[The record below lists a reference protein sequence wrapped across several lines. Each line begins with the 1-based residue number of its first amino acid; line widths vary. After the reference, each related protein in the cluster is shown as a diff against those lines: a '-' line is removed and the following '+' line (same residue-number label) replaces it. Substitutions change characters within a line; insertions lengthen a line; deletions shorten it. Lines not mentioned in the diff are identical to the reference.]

1 MQAGRAEQRFGAP
14 NQTARE
20 GPKVMARDSASRGPE
35 LGNAEQL
42 LDKQQQVLRIIPLEW
57 FYK

>member
-1 MQAGRAEQRFGAP
+1 
-14 NQTARE
+14 
-20 GPKVMARDSASRGPE
+20 MARDSASRGPE